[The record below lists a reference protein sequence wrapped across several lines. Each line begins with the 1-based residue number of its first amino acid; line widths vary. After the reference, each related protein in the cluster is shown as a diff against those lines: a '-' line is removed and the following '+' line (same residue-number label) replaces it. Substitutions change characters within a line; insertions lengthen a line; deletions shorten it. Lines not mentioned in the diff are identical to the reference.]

1 MVASSRGGRSLRD
14 AYQSPSYRR
23 RTDAGARTWYS
34 GPGPRDQ
41 WPQLKLKICAASAL
55 RGRRSYWG
63 AARLWRGDF
72 LAVDSYNDKAAVYRS
87 ALAHLQK
94 SHQVGRAV
102 FSCRVHKFNRHN
114 KLAARALL
122 VTDTALCKLDANT
135 FKLLKKPTPIT
146 EVGAVRVMSGDAQL
160 AVISVPS
167 ARNDLVLG
175 LVAPADPTPDLV
187 GELLGVLA
195 HRYHA
200 LTGSELIVEVESGV
214 TTRCILG
221 GKSRALQLPPAPPHH
236 SPHSPHSPTPAP
248 PFTHA
253 HNVITYHPT
262 SARA

>member
-1 MVASSRGGRSLRD
+1 
-14 AYQSPSYRR
+14 
-23 RTDAGARTWYS
+23 
-34 GPGPRDQ
+34 
-41 WPQLKLKICAASAL
+41 
-55 RGRRSYWG
+55 
-63 AARLWRGDF
+63 
-72 LAVDSYNDKAAVYRS
+72 
-87 ALAHLQK
+87 
-94 SHQVGRAV
+94 
-102 FSCRVHKFNRHN
+102 
-114 KLAARALL
+114 
-122 VTDTALCKLDANT
+122 
-135 FKLLKKPTPIT
+135 
-146 EVGAVRVMSGDAQL
+146 MSGDAQL

-200 LTGSELIVEVESGV
+200 YVHTHAYTQTHTHTRTRTHTHNHNKAIKIEVFVFACQYRICVLTGSELIVEVESGV

-236 SPHSPHSPTPAP
+236 SPHSPHSPTPPAPAPAPVP